1 MIENKEKRMR
11 KNGDNI
17 ADNKEVGSKI
27 LLRMI
32 ENKEKRMRKNGDN
45 KADNK
50 DNGSETLLKR
60 IKNAEKKIKIR
71 LTIYCKEY

>member
-1 MIENKEKRMR
+1 
-11 KNGDNI
+11 
-17 ADNKEVGSKI
+17 
-27 LLRMI
+27 MI

-60 IKNAEKKIKIR
+60 RKNAEKKIKIR